1 MSDGTL
7 ALTFDDGYA
16 ADHDQLSPVLRE
28 RDVPASLAIVPD
40 WLGDDGHLTVAQLR
54 ELADDG
60 WEVMAHGRDHRYLQ
74 AHALAA
80 DASAGEDR
88 LLLDSAHVFA
98 EGDHGVYPGDAFELT
113 DGDRAEEVVLA
124 EKGRAEGD
132 GEDAT
137 GATDA
142 PFVRVEE
149 PLDADF
155 DADETVLRP
164 TEAQL
169 RDEILGSKA
178 DLEELGFAPT
188 TFTLPYDAG
197 DARAWRVVA
206 EGFDALADAA
216 VRSLP
221 NPPDPS
227 PLDLQRYY
235 LETDKM
241 RMAEVETCLDAVS
254 ERGGVGIL
262 AGHSAWDTVPPE
274 RVAAVVDAARER
286 GIEVTTIRDAVL

>member
-7 ALTFDDGYA
+7 ALTFDDGSVEDY
-16 ADHDQLSPVLRE
+16 DRIFPVLRE

-40 WLGDDGHLTVAQLR
+40 WLDGPDSLSTEQLR
-54 ELADDG
+54 DLAAAG
-60 WEVMAHGRDHRYLQ
+60 WEVMAHGRRHRYLQ

-80 DASAGEDR
+80 DASAGDDR
-88 LLLDSAHVFA
+88 LVLDSAHVFP
-98 EGDHGVYPGDAFELT
+98 EEDHGVYPGDAFEVT
-113 DGDRAEEVVLA
+113 DGDRTEEVTLA
-124 EKGRAEGD
+124 GKGTTDGD
-132 GEDAT
+132 A
-137 GATDA
+137 AAAADA
-142 PFVRVEE
+142 PFVRFEE
-149 PLDADF
+149 SLAGEF
-155 DADETVLRP
+155 AADETVLRP
-164 TEAQL
+164 TEGQL
-169 RDEILGSKA
+169 RDEILGSKRA
-178 DLEELGFAPT
+178 LETLGFEPT
-188 TFTLPYDAG
+188 TFALPYDAG

-241 RMAEVETCLDAVS
+241 RTAEIATYLDCVA

-286 GIEVTTIRDAVL
+286 DIAVTTVREAVL